1 MAAEMEALHEPG
13 VMDCLS
19 LRLIQLQTLMD
30 GHRFSSKDRHQ
41 VLNMVSFLMEASDMW
56 LQVDFSPDGMD
67 TD

>member
-1 MAAEMEALHEPG
+1 MEALDEPG

-19 LRLIQLQTLMD
+19 LRVMQLQTLMD
-30 GHRFSSKDRHQ
+30 GHRFSSGDQQR